1 MMMKKKYYISLLALI
16 IFILFGY
23 WAKMQDWY
31 KHLQINQP
39 CSNLPPFEYLQIN
52 DVISVPEPGIIL
64 NDSFDTRSIISK
76 WSNLWMKDE
85 GKVTLGYGSNGIN
98 NSRCLLIKSKS
109 TKSWA
114 YSHNKYVE
122 VLEGDVFSFEGFA
135 ELRGNKISAYVG
147 IAAFDKHKKP
157 IKWNY
162 ISEKVDKTEKW
173 IKVKREFIIPD
184 NIKYINFRLSG
195 VGIGEFK
202 FDNICF
208 RKAGIRV
215 GE

>member
-1 MMMKKKYYISLLALI
+1 MKRKYYISLFALI
-16 IFILFGY
+16 LFILFGY
-23 WAKMQDWY
+23 WAKCQTGANIFDSIS
-31 KHLQINQP
+31 L
-39 CSNLPPFEYLQIN
+39 SNLTPFKYLQRN

-64 NDSFDTRSIISK
+64 YDSFDTRSIISN

-85 GKVTLGYGSNGIN
+85 GKVTLSYSPDGIN
-98 NSRCLLIKSKS
+98 NSRCLLVKSNS

-135 ELRGNKISAYVG
+135 KIRGNKISAYVG

-173 IKVKREFIIPD
+173 INAKREFIIPD
-184 NIKYINFRLSG
+184 NIKYINFWLSG

-202 FDNICF
+202 FDNIYF
-208 RKAGIRV
+208 RKPGQSV
-215 GE
+215 SE